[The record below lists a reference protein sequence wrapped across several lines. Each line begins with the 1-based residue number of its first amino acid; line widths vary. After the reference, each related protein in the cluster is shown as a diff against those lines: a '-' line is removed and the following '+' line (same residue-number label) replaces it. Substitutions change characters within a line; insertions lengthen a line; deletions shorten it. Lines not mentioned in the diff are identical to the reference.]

1 MKKAMGVTLLPLL
14 LMATSCAAMHSE
26 RFRQGVQGANEGVRE
41 WQQAQQQAQRQQAQ
55 ALAAEAG
62 MPVAV
67 PAPKSAPACPMSVEC
82 PIHRG
87 YVASYT
93 GSRTVDG
100 VFVGVYQCPFVS
112 EDHERG
118 HDVVRR
124 CN

>member
-1 MKKAMGVTLLPLL
+1 MKKAMGVTLLPLV

-26 RFRQGVQGANEGVRE
+26 RFRQGVQGFNEGVRE
-41 WQQAQQQAQRQQAQ
+41 AQQAQQQAQRQQAQ

-67 PAPKSAPACPMSVEC
+67 PAAKIGCPMSTEC
-82 PIHRG
+82 PIHQG

-93 GSRTVDG
+93 GSQTVDG
-100 VFVGVYQCPFVS
+100 VFVGVYHCPFVS

-118 HDVVRR
+118 HDVIRR